1 MKTVFFLLLA
11 VNLVVAGIITM
22 REFTPNPDA
31 LLAGQQIHAD
41 QIVTVPPRPRPP
53 PAPEPAAAATPS
65 PFKPAVCVEWGSF
78 GASELTKAEKSLEG
92 LRLGARLLRTEVSV
106 PSRFW
111 VFVPPLRNKTQM
123 ERKMAELK
131 GLGVAELYPIL
142 EPGPDLH
149 AISLGIFRSED
160 GARKYLATLRDIGVR
175 SAKVGE
181 REQRITQTSLV
192 IRNPSDQESARLVEL
207 KTEHAG
213 SDVRVVQCPPA

>member
-22 REFTPNPDA
+22 RELTPNPDA

-41 QIVTVPPRPRPP
+41 QIVTIPPRPRPP
-53 PAPEPAAAATPS
+53 PESAAPATPA
-65 PFKPAVCVEWGSF
+65 PDKTAVCMEWASF
-78 GASELTKAEKSLEG
+78 GAVELTKAEKSLEG
-92 LRLGARLLRTEVSV
+92 LRLGARLQRTEVSV

-111 VFVPPLRNKTQM
+111 VFVPPMRNKVQM
-123 ERKMAELK
+123 EKKMAELK
-131 GLGVAELYPIL
+131 ALGVAELYPML

-192 IRNPSDQESARLVEL
+192 IRNPSDQESTRLVEL
-207 KTEHAG
+207 KTEYAG
-213 SDVRVVQCPPA
+213 SDIRVVKCPPT

>member
-11 VNLVVAGIITM
+11 VNLVVTGIITM
-22 REFTPNPDA
+22 RELTPHPDA
-31 LLAGQQIHAD
+31 QLAGQQIHAD

-53 PAPEPAAAATPS
+53 PAPEPVAAVPS
-65 PFKPAVCVEWGSF
+65 PDKPAVCMEWGSF
-78 GASELTKAEKSLEG
+78 GALELSKAEKSLEG
-92 LRLGARLLRTEVSV
+92 LRLGARLQRTEVSV

-111 VFVPPLRNKTQM
+111 VFIPPLRNKAQM
-123 ERKMAELK
+123 DKKMAELK
-131 GLGVAELYPIL
+131 SLGVAELYPML
-142 EPGPDLH
+142 EPGRDQY

-160 GARKYLATLRDIGVR
+160 GARKYLATLQDISVR

-181 REQRITQTSLV
+181 REQRVTQTSLV